1 MELEATAEPEVAAVR
16 DARTPEPHRRWIPG
30 LDGLRAIAILLVL
43 AFHLAPTAVPG
54 GFVGVDVFFVISGFL
69 ITTGIVREHASAGR
83 LALGAFWAKRARRL
97 LPALALVLAVCASV
111 ALAVGGDVR
120 VDLDRQAFG
129 AMTFS
134 SNWVS
139 IAGEDTYFAALSP
152 QLFANL
158 WSLAV
163 EEQFYLLWPFVA
175 LLVLRFRRR
184 SRRIGVL
191 LGLCAASASAVT
203 MAVLW
208 SPDTDPTRVYYGTD
222 THLFGLMLGV
232 ALAFW
237 FARPPV
243 ERRGWPGRL
252 PRPAVMAAVGL
263 AVIALLAVALPWE
276 SVWTYRG
283 GLLLASL
290 GSAAVIAALLRG
302 GSVHR
307 WLETPVLVWVG
318 RRSYG
323 LYLWHW
329 PVFVLLTQIFA
340 KQYVE
345 GTGVYLV
352 WVLTIVVTFVAAG
365 LSYRWVEVPVQRL
378 GFAGAASALATWATR
393 PVRDMPTGATG
404 GVASGARLRVRGAVA
419 AVLASVAVVGAG
431 VAIATA
437 PAVSAIEEQIEKG
450 IGVASDSGLTVVPP
464 PAAGVPGDPATPV
477 PTDVPGTGAPADPTS
492 SPSAPTEP
500 SVEPTTPAPL
510 TGGDVTIIGDSV
522 TLASAESISKLLP
535 DAAIDAEVS
544 RSMLA
549 APGILAN
556 LEKKGRLRDV
566 VVLSLATN
574 TTLKKDQVADV
585 MAAVGPQR
593 QVIFVNAYGARSW
606 IKGTNKE
613 LARAE
618 RDYPNV
624 VVADWSAAISR
635 HGEGLAADG
644 VHPNQDGAKIY
655 ARVVMDAYTHLPH

>member
-1 MELEATAEPEVAAVR
+1 MELEATAETEVAAVR
-16 DARTPEPHRRWIPG
+16 DARIPEPHRRWIPG

-43 AFHLAPTAVPG
+43 AFHLAPAAVPG

-69 ITTGIVREHASAGR
+69 ITTGILREHASTGR
-83 LALGAFWAKRARRL
+83 LALGTFWAKRARRL
-97 LPALALVLAVCASV
+97 LPALALVLVVCASI

-184 SRRIGVL
+184 SRRVGIL
-191 LGLCAASASAVT
+191 LGLGAASASAAA
-203 MAVLW
+203 MAVFW

-237 FARPPV
+237 FARPST

-252 PRPAVMAAVGL
+252 PRSTVMAAVGL
-263 AVIALLAVALPWE
+263 AVIALLTVALPWE

-302 GSVHR
+302 GNVHR
-307 WLETPVLVWVG
+307 WLEAPVLVWVG

-378 GFAGAASALATWATR
+378 GFAGAASALATWATT
-393 PVRDMPTGATG
+393 PVRDIPTGGTG
-404 GVASGARLRVRGAVA
+404 GVASGSRLRVRGAVA
-419 AVLASVAVVGAG
+419 AVLTSVAVVGAG

-450 IGVASDSGLTVVPP
+450 IGVASDSGLAVVPP
-464 PAAGVPGDPATPV
+464 PPASVPGEPATPS
-477 PTDVPGTGAPADPTS
+477 PTDVPGTGAAADPTS

-500 SVEPTTPAPL
+500 SVEPTAPAPL
-510 TGGDVTIIGDSV
+510 TGADVTIIGDSV
-522 TLASAESISKLLP
+522 TLASAESISTLLP

-644 VHPNQDGAKIY
+644 VHPNRDGAKIY
-655 ARVVMDAYTHLPH
+655 ARVVMDAYTHLPR